1 MRTSVVWVV
10 VLGVVLSFGGR
21 AMAEKPKPIAAP
33 ARGLFSAERVQ
44 PLVQQALDSERTR
57 RQPLAAAGGSR
68 QRDSIWNGGLIG
80 AAIGGVGGSALIVAS
95 RGGSDD
101 IGRAMLN
108 VCVPP
113 ALAGFAVGAIVDALH

>member
-1 MRTSVVWVV
+1 MRTSVVGMVV
-10 VLGVVLSFGGR
+10 VAVMVSAGGE
-21 AMAEKPKPIAAP
+21 AVAEEPKPVASTSGVFAP
-33 ARGLFSAERVQ
+33 ER
-44 PLVQQALDSERTR
+44 SGR
-57 RQPLAAAGGSR
+57 
-68 QRDSIWNGGLIG
+68 RDSIWNGGLIG

-95 RGGSDD
+95 RGGSDN

>member
-1 MRTSVVWVV
+1 MRTWVVGVV
-10 VLGVVLSFGGR
+10 VLGLVLSLGGQ
-21 AMAEKPKPIAAP
+21 AMAEELKRVAPP

-44 PLVQQALDSERTR
+44 PLVEQALDSGRTKR
-57 RQPLAAAGGSR
+57 ELPGAAGGAR
-68 QRDSIWNGGLIG
+68 QRDRIWDGGLIG

-95 RGGSDD
+95 HGGSDN

-113 ALAGFAVGAIVDALH
+113 ALAGFAVGAIVDALR

>member
-1 MRTSVVWVV
+1 MGGVV
-10 VLGVVLSFGGR
+10 VAVVMCLEGQ
-21 AMAEKPKPIAAP
+21 AMAGEPAP
-33 ARGLFSAERVQ
+33 EAVVSGVFSPERVR
-44 PLVQQALDSERTR
+44 PLIQQALDAGAPP
-57 RQPLAAAGGSR
+57 RQPQNAGGGGRSG

-95 RGGSDD
+95 RGGSDN

-113 ALAGFAVGAIVDALH
+113 ALAGFAVGALVDALR